1 MDKVRILVVEDE
13 IVIADNICDILE
25 ELGYDVLEPAI
36 NYSEAITTI
45 EDEKP
50 DLALLDIQLAG
61 KKDGIDIARKIK
73 ETYNFPFIFLT
84 SNADPRTIER
94 AKHLNPPAYLVKPF
108 NRDDLY
114 TSIEL
119 ALFNYSKK
127 TSHLELNNKTDDLM
141 IKDAIFIKNKNM
153 FYKVLIK
160 DIIFLKSDHV
170 YIEVYTTNG
179 EKYLIRDT
187 LTHQTEKLPKNFF
200 RSHRS
205 YTVNLDYLE
214 AINSMK
220 IIASGHEIPI
230 GKNYRSELMN
240 RIRIE

>member
-36 NYSEAITTI
+36 NYSEAIETI
-45 EDEKP
+45 EAEKP

-61 KKDGIDIARKIK
+61 KKDGIDIAWEIK
-73 ETYNFPFIFLT
+73 KTYKFPFIFLT

-94 AKHLNPPAYLVKPF
+94 AKHLSPPAYLVKPF

-119 ALFNYSKK
+119 ALFNYSKETTNQDLQK
-127 TSHLELNNKTDDLM
+127 ETSDLM

-153 FYKVLIK
+153 FHKVLIK
-160 DIIFLKSDHV
+160 DIVFLKSDHV
-170 YIEVYTTNG
+170 YIEVYITNG

-187 LTHQTEKLPKNFF
+187 LTNQTEKLPKNFF
-200 RSHRS
+200 RTHRS

-220 IIASGHEIPI
+220 VIASGHEIPI
-230 GKNYRSELMN
+230 GKNYRSDLMD